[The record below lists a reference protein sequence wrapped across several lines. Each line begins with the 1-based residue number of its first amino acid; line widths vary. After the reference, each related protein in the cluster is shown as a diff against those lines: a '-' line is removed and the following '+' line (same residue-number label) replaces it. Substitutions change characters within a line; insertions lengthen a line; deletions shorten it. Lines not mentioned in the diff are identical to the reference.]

1 VTFSPRVAE
10 IGDGHAVRFCG
21 YLFAQLGAS
30 VTRQRGD
37 APVTRH
43 AQAAA
48 VFLDR
53 GKTLLDATPDLA
65 QADVLL
71 TDEEVDT
78 TAFPELVVVRTCLFG
93 NRGGYAGLTGTEAEA
108 FALSG
113 LMSMIGERGH
123 EPLRIGGS
131 QPEFATGLSMFSA
144 AMMGLFRRDGSGQ
157 GASAS
162 VSVVRT
168 GAYLDWKSQIYYAAE
183 GKILQRGSQSGPV
196 ILTCADGFVGFY
208 YRDEEWSAVRK
219 LMADARLE
227 SERFSTQVLRDRN
240 REDLVSIMNEW
251 SGRLTR
257 DEVYERSQA
266 LHIPAGSVLDLDELA
281 ESPQVRARRFITRQD
296 VQALRTVSYP
306 VAPWTVDGVRGGR

>member
-1 VTFSPRVAE
+1 VTFSPRIAE
-10 IGDGHAVRFCG
+10 IGDGYAVRYCG

-30 VTRQRGD
+30 VTRRRGD
-37 APVTRH
+37 APATRH
-43 AQAAA
+43 AQATA

-93 NRGGYAGLTGTEAEA
+93 TRGGYAGLTGTETEA

-113 LMSMIGERGH
+113 LMSMIGERGR

-131 QPEFATGLSMFSA
+131 QPATGLSMFSA
-144 AMMGLFRRDGSGQ
+144 AMMGLFRRSRSGQ
-157 GASAS
+157 GASAG

-183 GKILQRGSQSGPV
+183 GKVLQRGSKSGPV

-208 YRDEEWSAVRK
+208 YRDEEWPAVRK
-219 LMADARLE
+219 LMADPRLE
-227 SERFSTQVLRDRN
+227 DERFATQVLRDRN

-251 SGRLTR
+251 SERLTR
-257 DEVYERSQA
+257 DEVYQRGQA

-281 ESPQVRARRFITRQD
+281 ESPQVRARQSITRED
-296 VQALRTVSYP
+296 VQGLGTVSYP